1 MSCLTS
7 LHLLSMN
14 PVVQALGWGVLGR
27 PSRMG
32 QALGSALVTGDA
44 GEGWW
49 GVGWVGWG
57 HFWVFLKLTALET
70 RPPVSEKL

>member
-1 MSCLTS
+1 M
-7 LHLLSMN
+7 
-14 PVVQALGWGVLGR
+14 GGGVLGR
-27 PSRMG
+27 PPRMG

-70 RPPVSEKL
+70 LATSF